1 MPLLDLFESLEG
13 GTQNYVVYIIYS
25 KCWNS
30 TLTLRFDVQ
39 NWERPMAVS
48 SEEICLLQQK
58 YLAVLMAVS
67 ENSKSL
73 AFNYLTDFCRGK
85 NKHLK
90 SRFLFFKLM
99 LHVLFIYIST
109 LCKLKGFLNSH
120 RHQHTARHFCYKRHI
135 SIFTIF
141 SLQFC
146 SWITTLLL
154 CLHLQNTT
162 Y

>member
-1 MPLLDLFESLEG
+1 MFKIEKDRWRYLLKK
-13 GTQNYVVYIIYS
+13 YVFYS
-25 KCWNS
+25 KN
-30 TLTLRFDVQ
+30 V
-39 NWERPMAVS
+39 
-48 SEEICLLQQK
+48 LLC
-58 YLAVLMAVS
+58 VLMAVS

-85 NKHLK
+85 NKHIK
-90 SRFLFFKLM
+90 SSFLFFKLM

-146 SWITTLLL
+146 SWVPNLLL
-154 CLHLQNTT
+154 CLHLQNTK
-162 Y
+162 YHLLAD

>member
-1 MPLLDLFESLEG
+1 MFKIEKDRWRYLLKKNMSFIAKMSCCADG
-13 GTQNYVVYIIYS
+13 
-25 KCWNS
+25 
-30 TLTLRFDVQ
+30 
-39 NWERPMAVS
+39 
-48 SEEICLLQQK
+48 
-58 YLAVLMAVS
+58 MAVS
-67 ENSKSL
+67 ENSKSF

-85 NKHLK
+85 NKHIK
-90 SRFLFFKLM
+90 SSFLFFKLM

-120 RHQHTARHFCYKRHI
+120 RRHQHTARHFCYKRHI

-146 SWITTLLL
+146 SWIPNLLL
-154 CLHLQNTT
+154 YHHFHFQNTT